1 MEYFEIANTE
11 KRIIKIGLEKPER
24 YVKGEEQEADPWWNV
39 YVYVKIYGTEF
50 EFTEES
56 MVSSEINELIETIE
70 RSKNF
75 KNDFE
80 EELRFME
87 PDHRFLINKYRGIW
101 IINLGFADSLHLFIE
116 RDILEKLGEY
126 LKNVKNEK

>member
-75 KNDFE
+75 DKDFE

-87 PDHRFLINKYRGIW
+87 PDHKFLITKYYGIW
-101 IINLGFADSLHLFIE
+101 IINLCFGDSLHIFIE

-126 LKNVKNEK
+126 LKKIKGEK